1 MPELRLNMM
10 TREWV
15 VVVCERARKPE
26 SFRARSERKYRPERD
41 ASCPFCPGNE
51 GKTPAELMRLPGDGD
66 WRVRV
71 TPNKYA
77 AFITEGERIRT
88 DEGLR
93 HLVTGVGRHEVIVE
107 SPRHDMALALLSE
120 EEVGEVLAVYRE
132 RFLDAFEDSR
142 IRHAIIFKNQ
152 GPGSGTS
159 IMHPHTQLVGS
170 PIVPFRIRDRID
182 EAVRYFDNTG
192 ECLVCAMLRDE
203 LADGMRVIV
212 ESEHFVSFIPY
223 AALSPF
229 HTWIFPKRH
238 IPSFGNITE
247 EEQRDLASTLKTTLL
262 KLYEG
267 LDDPDYNMVFRSLS
281 PYRTRS
287 EYLHWYITIVPRMH
301 RATGFELGSGMYVN
315 TTIPE
320 DVASFLRG
328 VRVS

>member
-26 SFRARSERKYRPERD
+26 SFRARSEHKYRPERD

-51 GKTPAELMRLPGDGD
+51 GKTPPEVMRLPGDGD

-77 AFITEGERIRT
+77 AFITEGERIRM

-107 SPRHDMALALLSE
+107 TPRHDLTLALLEE
-120 EEVGEVLAVYRE
+120 EEVNDVLSVYRE

-192 ECLVCAMLRDE
+192 ECLVCAMMRDE
-203 LADGMRVIV
+203 LADGRRVIV
-212 ESEHFVSFIPY
+212 DSEHFVSFIPY
-223 AALSPF
+223 ASLSPF
-229 HTWIFPKRH
+229 RTWIFPKRH
-238 IPSFGNITE
+238 VPSFGNIAE
-247 EEQRDLASTLKTTLL
+247 EEQRDLARTLKSTLL
-262 KLYEG
+262 KLYDG

-287 EYLHWYITIVPRMH
+287 EYLHWYITIVPRLQQS
-301 RATGFELGSGMYVN
+301 TGFELGSGMYVN

-320 DVASFLRG
+320 DVAEYLRG
-328 VRVS
+328 I